1 MTEKKSSTVRTILV
15 VAAIAA
21 FAAVGV
27 TALLVNIMEHK
38 QEARNPFFRVVEL
51 DDDTEDP
58 AVWGKNFPIQY
69 DTYKRTV
76 DMVRTKFGGSEALP
90 RTPTE
95 KDPRTQVTTSKIEE
109 DPRLKRMWL
118 GYAFAVDFREERGH
132 AYMLDDQTF
141 TERQQVVK
149 QPGTCMN
156 CHASTYVAMK
166 KLGNGD
172 IVKGFEAINQ
182 MPYFDARKH
191 VKHPVA
197 CIDCHD
203 SKTMALRVT
212 RPAFMEGIRAYK
224 ASQGVADYDVNTMA
238 TRQEMRT
245 YVCGQCHVEYYF
257 KGAEKRLTFPWHKG
271 LKADEILAYYDE
283 VGFKDWT
290 HAETGAPN
298 LKAQHPEFEMHNQGI
313 HARSGVACAD
323 CHMPYTK
330 VGAMKVSDHH
340 VRSPLLNINKA
351 CQTCHRWSEEEL
363 KARAETIQSRH
374 MEMRNLAMDALMSLI
389 DDLKAAKEAGKSDEE
404 LAVAR
409 DFQRRASFLLDFAE
423 AENSTGFHAPQE
435 GARVLAQSID
445 ASRKGQ
451 LAVRGAL
458 PATPQPLQKAGAP
471 AAPKAPEKVALLS
484 AR

>member
-1 MTEKKSSTVRTILV
+1 MTEQKSSTARTILV
-15 VAAIAA
+15 IAAIAA

-58 AVWGKNFPIQY
+58 AVWGKNFPVQY

-76 DMVRTKFGGSEALP
+76 DMVRTKFGGSEAFP

-95 KDPRTQVTTSKIEE
+95 NDPRALVTTQKLEA
-109 DPRLKRMWL
+109 DPRLKRMWE
-118 GYAFAVDFREERGH
+118 GYHFSADFREERGH

-141 TERQQVVK
+141 TLRQEHTK
-149 QPGTCMN
+149 QPGACMN
-156 CHASTYVAMK
+156 CHASTYVMMK

-172 IVKGFEAINQ
+172 LVKGFEAINQ
-182 MPYFDARKH
+182 MPYFDVRKH

-212 RPAFMEGIRAYK
+212 RPAFIESLRALKEHEGV
-224 ASQGVADYDVNTMA
+224 SGYDVNTMA

-257 KGAEKRLTFPWHKG
+257 KGPEKRLVYPWSRG
-271 LKADEILAYYDE
+271 QRADEILAYYDE
-283 VGFKDWT
+283 VGQTDWT
-290 HAETGAPN
+290 HAETGSPN
-298 LKAQHPEFEMHNQGI
+298 LKAQHPEFEMYNQGI

-389 DDLKAAKEAGKSDEE
+389 DDVKAAKEAGKSDEE

-409 DFQRRASFLLDFAE
+409 NFQRRLIL
-423 AENSTGFHAPQE
+423 
-435 GARVLAQSID
+435 
-445 ASRKGQ
+445 
-451 LAVRGAL
+451 
-458 PATPQPLQKAGAP
+458 
-471 AAPKAPEKVALLS
+471 
-484 AR
+484 